1 VVDVKFG
8 HRSIKEEEEQEH
20 EQEQEEEPEE
30 EEPEQPE
37 QEQEQERQEPEP
49 EQEGKN
55 GACRF
60 LARTIPEPPLPTST
74 PPRSVGPVPPK
85 KFGSCEISMYSNS
98 RGRNAPEP
106 AAETQNG
113 SFCLNFS
120 LCVCPEPVL
129 AK

>member
-8 HRSIKEEEEQEH
+8 HRSIKEEEEQEEEQQEEA
-20 EQEQEEEPEE
+20 EQEQEGE
-30 EEPEQPE
+30 
-37 QEQEQERQEPEP
+37 
-49 EQEGKN
+49 N

-113 SFCLNFS
+113 SLCLNFS
-120 LCVCPEPVL
+120 LCVCPERVL